1 MSPIPPPGIS
11 CRPRKS
17 AGWVW
22 RTILP
27 PQPSARVRFGG
38 YLRACVPRAG
48 EGILV
53 SYPLGRASSFVDRA
67 PSRGAD
73 GGRLR
78 DSNPEPPD
86 GASHLIP
93 RWEEWGRA
101 ILSLRSGALLSWHTS
116 RVLSHP
122 HNPIIAGRVGSRV
135 DRVCR
140 ERQGSAWAPVVSG
153 IAHLA
158 RGPDSS
164 CCSRSVPIQVRCV
177 QIDISRSLQLNSFRS
192 FSLCVRCTNTTK
204 PIAKF

>member
-1 MSPIPPPGIS
+1 MEVASGI
-11 CRPRKS
+11 
-17 AGWVW
+17 
-22 RTILP
+22 RTRSHLI
-27 PQPSARVRFGG
+27 
-38 YLRACVPRAG
+38 
-48 EGILV
+48 
-53 SYPLGRASSFVDRA
+53 
-67 PSRGAD
+67 
-73 GGRLR
+73 
-78 DSNPEPPD
+78 D

-158 RGPDSS
+158 RRGL
-164 CCSRSVPIQVRCV
+164 I
-177 QIDISRSLQLNSFRS
+177 
-192 FSLCVRCTNTTK
+192 LCVSW
-204 PIAKF
+204 FSQ